1 MISAENL
8 TRRYGNFVAVDDVSF
23 SIPKGA
29 IVGLL
34 GHNGAGKTTI
44 MKMLTGFLEPCDGSA
59 LINDLD
65 VTKDRER
72 VQQLIGYLPENSPL
86 YPEMTVTEYLEYVA
100 ELRDVPVTTRSEAIS
115 KAISRTKLEEKA
127 QSLIKTLSRGFKQR
141 VGVAQAVLH
150 EPEIL
155 VLDEPTNG
163 LDPSQINDMRN
174 LIKTL
179 SEKSTVII
187 STHIL
192 QEVQAVCDR
201 AIILSRGKLVINSSL
216 EELTDGNSLLVESD
230 KGASEIKKLLNNIK
244 DVQSVVEL
252 ESLNGNTPKRT
263 KSRIELTSDEISLY
277 ADITKELVNNGCKLY
292 TIMKEEK
299 SLEAIFQE
307 ASSE

>member
-86 YPEMTVTEYLEYVA
+86 YPELTVTEYLEYVA